1 MRLWLQHLNELEVPL
16 CRAWTRSMQR
26 RWVHRAFAVISRL
39 GNGVFWYSLI
49 AILFLVDGWSGLV
62 TGVHM
67 LATSF
72 VALLLYMSL
81 KGATRRERPC
91 HFADGIDPG
100 APPLDRYSFPS
111 GHTLQAVAFTTV
123 ALYYYPRL
131 AVILVPFTLLVA
143 TSRVALGLH
152 YPSDVL
158 VATAIGLTLGVASIM
173 LVV

>member
-1 MRLWLQHLNELEVPL
+1 MRLWLQHLNELEAPL
-16 CRAWTRSMQR
+16 CRAWTRHMQR
-26 RWVHRAFAVISRL
+26 RWVHRGFAVISRL
-39 GNGVFWYSLI
+39 GDGVFWYSLI
-49 AILFLVDGWSGLV
+49 AILCLVEGWPGLL
-62 TGVHM
+62 TGAHM

-91 HFADGIDPG
+91 HFAEGICPG
-100 APPLDRYSFPS
+100 AAPLDRYSFPS
-111 GHTLQAVAFTTV
+111 GHTLQAVAFSTV

-143 TSRVALGLH
+143 SSRVILGLH
-152 YPSDVL
+152 YPSDVM
-158 VATAIGLTLGVASIM
+158 VAIVIGLIIGYASVA